1 MADADHVVVMV
12 VVLVVAVA
20 AAAVRKAK
28 PAIGRR
34 RQVQIYHL
42 ISHFVHEH
50 GYVHPL
56 KANQTPHD
64 SE

>member
-1 MADADHVVVMV
+1 MMV
-12 VVLVVAVA
+12 VVVLAVTV
-20 AAAVRKAK
+20 AAVRKSK
-28 PAIGRR
+28 PFIGRR
-34 RQVQIYHL
+34 SQVQIYHL
-42 ISHFVHEH
+42 ISHFVREH